1 MSNILFCAGSTGGHF
16 YPAYSIIQN
25 LSNNNYS
32 LVLPINS
39 VNSKQVS
46 ILEQK
51 YNIET
56 FYIKP
61 FYHFYLKNIFSNIS
75 VFFSDILFIAN
86 LIDKLSIDIVI
97 TLGSSNSIP
106 SAVAAKIKNKKLIIM
121 EQNVLVGKANRF
133 LANLADI
140 IILPF
145 KESLN
150 YINKSFHNKSYI
162 FPNPLRKEFYLI
174 DNNRNN
180 NLNNNERISLLFI
193 GGSLGARSINNLALK
208 FFDFLLSNN
217 DNNSFNISKISIIS
231 GKKNYKEL
239 ITLLSNLIQ
248 NKTNLNYDKNINDNK
263 LMIKIHNFYNNAN
276 NLEVNIIE
284 YVDEIID
291 FYLDSDII
299 VSRAGGIATTE
310 ILYLNKNAILIPY
323 PYAVDDHQYYNA
335 LYACNYNPNIELIKE
350 EKNKEI
356 DFSTFILKLQ
366 QNIKKINKNNNQIN
380 NNFIFDFQKF
390 NELIHAKHYNEFKK
404 QAVKKEF

>member
-25 LSNNNYS
+25 LPNNNYF
-32 LVLPINS
+32 LILPINS
-39 VNSKQVS
+39 VNIDQVS
-46 ILEQK
+46 LLEQK
-51 YNIET
+51 YNIEA

-61 FYHFYLKNIFSNIS
+61 FYHFYLKNIFANIS
-75 VFFSDILFIAN
+75 VFFTDVLFIAN

-106 SAVAAKIKNKKLIIM
+106 SAVAAKLKNKKLIIM

-140 IILPF
+140 IVIPF

-150 YINKSFHNKSYI
+150 YINKSFHNKSFI

-174 DNNRNN
+174 ENNKGNLINDNGIN
-180 NLNNNERISLLFI
+180 LLFI
-193 GGSLGARSINNLALK
+193 GGSLGAKSINNLALK
-208 FFDFLLSNN
+208 FLDFLLSNFE
-217 DNNSFNISKISIIS
+217 NSLNISKVFIIS

-239 ITLLSNLIQ
+239 LNSLFNLIQ
-248 NKTNLNYDKNINDNK
+248 NKTNLDYDKNIYDNK
-263 LMIKIHNFYNNAN
+263 LIIKFYNRDV
-276 NLEVNIIE
+276 NLEINVME

-291 FYLDSDII
+291 FYLNSDII

-323 PYAVDDHQYYNA
+323 PYAADDHQYYNA
-335 LYACNYNPNIELIKE
+335 LTACNYNPNIDLIKE
-350 EKNKEI
+350 EKNTEI
-356 DFSTFILKLQ
+356 DFPAFISKLQ
-366 QNIKKINKNNNQIN
+366 QNIKKINKKNYEVNK
-380 NNFIFDFQKF
+380 NFIFDFKKF
-390 NELIHAKHYNEFKK
+390 SELIHAKYYPVIKK
-404 QAVKKEF
+404 EEIKKEF